1 MSENLFNGKKE
12 NVLWNV
18 SIIHE
23 KRLKVLDQHISN
35 LLDKDNND
43 QEIKFIKNKLDDLEH
58 FKKELTVHKNNLNN
72 IKNIIELQNSN
83 DLSEKIEELNNN
95 KLSTVV
101 YLNTIKDLR
110 KTIKT
115 LKSSVDDLKNEI
127 NILKVNKSS
136 LQSNSEKQL
145 SNKEK
150 ALVENNVKDDVTVE
164 IENIKKTVK
173 KENLKEKQ
181 KKPDKPDWLK
191 YKVKEPPQ

>member
-127 NILKVNKSS
+127 NILK
-136 LQSNSEKQL
+136 
-145 SNKEK
+145 
-150 ALVENNVKDDVTVE
+150 
-164 IENIKKTVK
+164 
-173 KENLKEKQ
+173 
-181 KKPDKPDWLK
+181 
-191 YKVKEPPQ
+191 